1 MPEVHKVHRVGH
13 GADEMFALVADIER
27 YPEFV
32 PLCQSLTVERERE
45 KGGRTVRVARMT
57 VGYKAVRETFT
68 CQVILDPARRRISVS
83 YIDGPFEY
91 MNNEWRF
98 EPDGPD
104 ACTVHFDLDYK
115 FRSRALSMLM
125 GTMFD
130 RAFARFVDAFE
141 ERAAEVYGQPAAI
154 A

>member
-1 MPEVHKVHRVGH
+1 MPEVHKVHPVGH
-13 GADEMFALVADIER
+13 SADDMFALVADIER

-32 PLCQSLTVERERE
+32 PLCQALSVQQERE
-45 KGGRTVRVARMT
+45 KGVRTVRIASMT
-57 VGYKAVRETFT
+57 VGYKAIRETFT
-68 CQVILDPARRRISVS
+68 CQVILNPEEYRISVS

-98 EPDGPD
+98 EPAGPH
-104 ACTVHFDLDYK
+104 ACKVHFDLDYK
-115 FRSRALSMLM
+115 FRSRALSVLM
-125 GTMFD
+125 GSMFD

-141 ERAAEVYGQPAAI
+141 ERAAQVYGEPAAI

>member
-1 MPEVHKVHRVGH
+1 MPEVHKVHEVGH
-13 GADEMFALVADIER
+13 SADDMFDLVADIER

-32 PLCQSLTVERERE
+32 PLCQSLTIQTERE
-45 KGGRTVRVARMT
+45 KGGRLVRIARMT

-68 CQVILDPARRRISVS
+68 CQVVLNRAARHIAVS

-91 MNNEWRF
+91 MNNDWRF
-98 EPDGPD
+98 EPAGPQ
-104 ACTVHFDLDYK
+104 ACLVRFDLDYK
-115 FRSRALSMLM
+115 FRSRALSVLM
-125 GTMFD
+125 GSMFD

-141 ERAAEVYGQPAAI
+141 ERARTVYGASSQI

>member
-13 GADEMFALVADIER
+13 RAEDMFALVADIER

-32 PLCQSLTVERERE
+32 PLCQALTVERERE
-45 KGGRTVRVARMT
+45 KGGRLVRVARMS
-57 VGYKAVRETFT
+57 VGYKAIRETFT
-68 CQVILDPARRRISVS
+68 CQVILDEAARRIAVS

-98 EPDGPD
+98 EPVGEG
-104 ACTVHFDLDYK
+104 ACDVHFDLDYRL
-115 FRSRALSMLM
+115 RSRALSMVM
-125 GTMFD
+125 GSMFD

-141 ERAAEVYGQPAAI
+141 ERADVVYGPSASA
-154 A
+154 